1 LKNKMKLL
9 IQLQDCDNK
18 INEIISKKREGPLR
32 IKRLQEELDAF
43 GMRFKE
49 DTNRLES
56 LRKDRRRIEQEIQEF
71 ENKIEKS
78 AIKLDNIKSN
88 KEYKAALKEIEDLK
102 KGKFL
107 TEEKTI
113 QLMEEIEELEKRCLE
128 NKDSQ
133 TKLELDFKKDNHEI
147 EQELRALDRDLKKL
161 EEKGRSLSEAMDRDL
176 LKRYLFIKER
186 KGGQAISPV
195 IGGVC
200 QSCHLGIPPQKF
212 NELIRGDDLMTC
224 PNCNRMMYW
233 GDDEHFQKG
242 QKGV

>member
-18 INEIISKKREGPLR
+18 INEIINKKREGPLR

-133 TKLELDFKKDNHEI
+133 TKLELDFKEDNHEI